1 MKKLKEIQNQELDVF
16 GYSRNCGVSVPN
28 VIALPYDIRVKGRNH
43 AVERFVKKIIILIVN
58 LFFYHYT

>member
-1 MKKLKEIQNQELDVF
+1 MKKFKEIQNQELDVF

-43 AVERFVKKIIILIVN
+43 AVERFVKK
-58 LFFYHYT
+58 